1 MPAGHECTLRN
12 HESRENDFLG
22 GENRALLKF
31 SGFEELSHTILTGFI
46 CVPVYRIFVVK
57 DIFHHALRRVR
68 QWSQFLLD
76 SITTFNF
83 STGVMG
89 RSFGYT
95 LTSGRGLFGL

>member
-46 CVPVYRIFVVK
+46 CVSVY
-57 DIFHHALRRVR
+57 LCTGY
-68 QWSQFLLD
+68 LL
-76 SITTFNF
+76 SKTS
-83 STGVMG
+83 STMH
-89 RSFGYT
+89 
-95 LTSGRGLFGL
+95 